1 MSMPLENLRTFLR
14 TCPDAHITKI
24 DHASESIFF
33 TEKNRQWV
41 MIFTGTEVDGVWD
54 MTPAD
59 DNWDEIVQDQQERR
73 ASMSVGACFGGW
85 TA

>member
-14 TCPDAHITKI
+14 TCPDATITKI

-41 MIFTGTEVDGVWD
+41 MIFDGEKVDGVWD

-59 DNWDEIVQDQQERR
+59 DNWDEIAQDQQERR
-73 ASMSVGACFGGW
+73 ACSAG
-85 TA
+85 